1 MDKEALKA
9 QLVEWR
15 HYLHAHPEAAFE
27 EVNTAAFVAEK
38 LREMGIEVETGIG
51 KTGVVG
57 TLKVGDGKQVI
68 GLRADMDCICIEE
81 MAKELPYRS
90 QNPNRM
96 HACGHDGHTTTLLAA
111 AKLLSESRDFN
122 GTVRFIFQ
130 PAEEPGHG
138 SQAMMDDGLFERF
151 PVDEMYGLHNVPQYP
166 AGTIALRAG
175 GMMAGEDN
183 FTIHIKGKGGHAS
196 APDVVKD
203 PLVTAS
209 EIVLALQTIVARN
222 ATPTD
227 TAVVS
232 CTEFLTD
239 GAHNAIPS
247 NVVIKGDTRS
257 LNPQVSKLIEE
268 RMESICRHIC
278 EMNQSE
284 CEFTYTHEFAP
295 TFNWAENVK
304 YAAAAAKAVVGEDHV
319 VENCEPL
326 MFSEDFGKFIEKV
339 PGCFIFLGNR
349 REGEEAVPLHNS
361 RFNYNDDILLTG
373 AEYFAE
379 LVKQRMPK

>member
-1 MDKEALKA
+1 MDKETLKA

-68 GLRADMDCICIEE
+68 G
-81 MAKELPYRS
+81 
-90 QNPNRM
+90 
-96 HACGHDGHTTTLLAA
+96 
-111 AKLLSESRDFN
+111 
-122 GTVRFIFQ
+122 
-130 PAEEPGHG
+130 
-138 SQAMMDDGLFERF
+138 
-151 PVDEMYGLHNVPQYP
+151 
-166 AGTIALRAG
+166 LRAG

-304 YAAAAAKAVVGEDHV
+304 YAAAAAKAVVGENHV